1 MQSPTT
7 IAVIGTGR
15 MGGGIAC
22 NLAKQ
27 FTVTVFDTSEAA
39 VERCVDAGAT
49 AATSAAEAVEAA
61 ELVITSLPLP
71 QHVLET
77 FAMLAPVMQ
86 PGTICMDVSTVDPT
100 TAVTLEASLEK
111 DGHHF
116 VACPLGKGPAQ
127 ADAGELPLF
136 IGGKEAPVEALA
148 DVFSCI
154 GAEQYRMGG
163 VEAATMFKLVSNLI
177 GMTNLAVLAEGYLLC
192 RRAGVTDEGF
202 QQALAD
208 TGGWSYQAQLRLP
221 WMMENDFRQRFGVK
235 LGLKDLRLAVDQAS
249 QWQIPVPVGAM
260 GMSQLANAAV
270 HGFGDDDV
278 NAILKV
284 LDPKGEVLGHE

>member
-1 MQSPTT
+1 
-7 IAVIGTGR
+7 
-15 MGGGIAC
+15 
-22 NLAKQ
+22 
-27 FTVTVFDTSEAA
+27 
-39 VERCVDAGAT
+39 
-49 AATSAAEAVEAA
+49 
-61 ELVITSLPLP
+61 
-71 QHVLET
+71 
-77 FAMLAPVMQ
+77 
-86 PGTICMDVSTVDPT
+86 
-100 TAVTLEASLEK
+100 
-111 DGHHF
+111 
-116 VACPLGKGPAQ
+116 
-127 ADAGELPLF
+127 
-136 IGGKEAPVEALA
+136 
-148 DVFSCI
+148 
-154 GAEQYRMGG
+154 
-163 VEAATMFKLVSNLI
+163 MFKLVSNLI